1 MKIVVLVKQ
10 VPDTEDERK
19 LDLTTGIL
27 DREAGESV
35 ADEINERALEV
46 ALAYKDANKG
56 TEVVVLS
63 MGPDEAKKA
72 LRKGLQMGA
81 DSAVHVVDASLA
93 GADAVQTATV
103 LAAALGDTGFDLVV
117 AGNEST
123 DGRGGVVP
131 AMVSELL
138 GLPLLGSLNEVWI
151 LPERVAGERREE
163 SGSSTVSAP
172 LPALISVTERA
183 AEARFPNFKGIMTAK
198 RKPLNQLELSQFPV
212 DSATA
217 TITRTKVLATTER
230 PARAAGVKIIDEGD
244 AGAKLAEF
252 LVAGR
257 LI

>member
-46 ALAYKDANKG
+46 ALAYKDSNKG

-103 LAAALGDTGFDLVV
+103 LAVPSAIPDSTWWWLETNLPM
-117 AGNEST
+117 AGAESFP
-123 DGRGGVVP
+123 R
-131 AMVSELL
+131 
-138 GLPLLGSLNEVWI
+138 WF
-151 LPERVAGERREE
+151 
-163 SGSSTVSAP
+163 
-172 LPALISVTERA
+172 RA
-183 AEARFPNFKGIMTAK
+183 
-198 RKPLNQLELSQFPV
+198 
-212 DSATA
+212 
-217 TITRTKVLATTER
+217 
-230 PARAAGVKIIDEGD
+230 ARAATAWLFE
-244 AGAKLAEF
+244 
-252 LVAGR
+252 
-257 LI
+257 